1 MNTEFTPN
9 KEKEERERMQRLVKL
24 AQNNDANAFSL
35 LYEMVYMDLY
45 RMALYT
51 LGNTHDAEDIVS
63 ETVLD
68 AYVSIGRLKDNTAFR
83 NWIFRILSYKCK
95 HKIREYVKDKN
106 NLEYDSNDKL
116 EKEISPDAI
125 NNLLDRH
132 EISRAFSCISPEERL
147 IVTMVVYGG
156 YNSREIAAILKK
168 NRNTIRSK
176 YKRALEKMQKQLAA
190 D

>member
-1 MNTEFTPN
+1 MTQNQEIN
-9 KEKEERERMQRLVKL
+9 EKERMQRLVEL
-24 AQNNDANAFSL
+24 AKNRDANAFSL

-51 LGNTHDAEDIVS
+51 LGNPHDAEDIVS

-68 AYVSIGRLKDNTAFR
+68 AYVSIGKLKDDTAFR
-83 NWIFRILSYKCK
+83 GWIFRILSYKCK
-95 HKIREYVKDKN
+95 HKIREYVKAKE
-106 NLEYDSNDKL
+106 NLEFDGTDKL
-116 EKEISPDAI
+116 KKEMSPDKI
-125 NNLLDRH
+125 DNLLDRQD
-132 EISRAFSCISPEERL
+132 ISRAFASISPEERL

-156 YNSREIAAILKK
+156 YNSREIASVLNK

-176 YKRALEKMQKQLAA
+176 YKRALEKMQKQLET

>member
-1 MNTEFTPN
+1 MTQTQEND
-9 KEKEERERMQRLVKL
+9 ERARMKRLVKL
-24 AQNNDANAFSL
+24 ARNHDANAFSL

-51 LGNTHDAEDIVS
+51 LGSPYDAEDIVS

-68 AYVSIGRLKDNTAFR
+68 AYISIGKLKDDTAFR

-95 HKIREYVKDKN
+95 HKIREYVSDKEHLDFDGAN
-106 NLEYDSNDKL
+106 KL
-116 EKEISPDAI
+116 ENKTSPDEI
-125 NNLLDRH
+125 DNLLDRQD
-132 EISRAFSCISPEERL
+132 ISKAFASISPEERL

-156 YNSREIAAILKK
+156 YNSREIAAILNK

-176 YKRALEKMQKQLAA
+176 YKRALEKMQKQLETK
-190 D
+190 